1 MPQPPKRQG
10 PALVRWSSAAAAA
23 AAFTCAR
30 AAARGEACARRRFS
44 ERWIAAGLI
53 KPIDPKHL
61 FFTIWAATQTY
72 ADFSTQ
78 IQLLLDK
85 PSLTQEDFDDA
96 TQFLCQFVLSAL
108 GIKP

>member
-1 MPQPPKRQG
+1 
-10 PALVRWSSAAAAA
+10 
-23 AAFTCAR
+23 
-30 AAARGEACARRRFS
+30 
-44 ERWIAAGLI
+44 AAGLI